1 VRSDTQMHQC
11 RVSVKQNILIIHA
24 GHNRHEK
31 LVYFSPKWYN
41 DFIAMNQTQEIS
53 VLIALSAGLLSF
65 VSPCVLPLIPSYIT
79 YITGVS
85 FKELTDVEEKRRLRW
100 ATASHS
106 FLFICGFST
115 IFILMGASASYLG
128 QLLNRYQYWIM
139 RGGGVL
145 IIILGL
151 HFVIYQIFPLQEIF
165 PFLQREKRFQL
176 KKKPFGY
183 VGSFLAGIVFAAGWT
198 PCIGPILSTIL
209 IYASTSHNFT
219 TGVVLLAF
227 YSLGLGIPFF
237 LSSLAFTSFLS
248 AFAKFRRYMNVII
261 LISGFF
267 LIGIGILF
275 LTDYFRL
282 ISSYFSIL
290 ANP

>member
-1 VRSDTQMHQC
+1 M
-11 RVSVKQNILIIHA
+11 KQP
-24 GHNRHEK
+24 E
-31 LVYFSPKWYN
+31 
-41 DFIAMNQTQEIS
+41 EIS
-53 VLIALSAGLLSF
+53 ALIALSAGLLSF
-65 VSPCVLPLIPSYIT
+65 ISPCVLPLIPSYIT

-85 FKELTDVEEKRRLRW
+85 FKELTDVEAKGRLKW
-100 ATASHS
+100 ATIAHS
-106 FLFICGFST
+106 CLFIMGFST

-151 HFVIYQIFPLQEIF
+151 NFVIYRIFPLREIF

-219 TGVVLLAF
+219 TGVVLLAM

-237 LSSLAFTSFLS
+237 LSSLAFNAFLS
-248 AFAKFRRYMNVII
+248 AFARFRRYMDAIV
-261 LISGFF
+261 LVSGFF
-267 LIGIGILF
+267 MIGIGILF
-275 LTDYFRL
+275 LTDSFRS
-282 ISSYFSIL
+282 ISNYLSIL